1 MRATCSI
8 RITLLLCLM
17 LADREQYTQD
27 NRAYGGTPSK
37 GANDTLTVALSAP
50 SLLSP
55 SADARLVPLNLYST
69 CRVERKERHGT
80 MTILEC
86 YHHIKLTV

>member
-1 MRATCSI
+1 
-8 RITLLLCLM
+8 M

-55 SADARLVPLNLYST
+55 SADARLVPLN
-69 CRVERKERHGT
+69 CRVEREERHGT
-80 MTILEC
+80 MTIL
-86 YHHIKLTV
+86 